1 MFLKIVW
8 AEVGNTG
15 KAMEMATCSKYV
27 MLVLGATLS
36 DLEGER
42 EPKTSL
48 WNQSQ
53 IRFAAVLE
61 RKCSL
66 LQHLSRLQMMCL
78 LGSEGAA
85 LSSAEQHHFGSP
97 SRRSFRLF
105 LITWTIF
112 YAETRVPTAALLPP
126 DGLDAIAV
134 LPPTDF
140 FKAVTF
146 FTEL

>member
-1 MFLKIVW
+1 MNYLKLAKFKPLLSHFSAPFWVDIRPNIRPNIRSET
-8 AEVGNTG
+8 AEYSVSADTNFSPIGR
-15 KAMEMATCSKYV
+15 SLYV

-36 DLEGER
+36 DLEGRER

-61 RKCSL
+61 RRCSL

-78 LGSEGAA
+78 LGSV
-85 LSSAEQHHFGSP
+85 EQHHFGSP

-105 LITWTIF
+105 LIT
-112 YAETRVPTAALLPP
+112 
-126 DGLDAIAV
+126 
-134 LPPTDF
+134 
-140 FKAVTF
+140 
-146 FTEL
+146 

>member
-1 MFLKIVW
+1 MSDQSMKLKIVL
-8 AEVGNTG
+8 AKVDNTG

-78 LGSEGAA
+78 LGSV
-85 LSSAEQHHFGSP
+85 EQHHFGSP

-105 LITWTIF
+105 LIT
-112 YAETRVPTAALLPP
+112 
-126 DGLDAIAV
+126 
-134 LPPTDF
+134 
-140 FKAVTF
+140 
-146 FTEL
+146 

>member
-1 MFLKIVW
+1 
-8 AEVGNTG
+8 
-15 KAMEMATCSKYV
+15 MEMATCSKYV

-78 LGSEGAA
+78 LGSEKEQRRAA
-85 LSSAEQHHFGSP
+85 
-97 SRRSFRLF
+97 SFWKS
-105 LITWTIF
+105 I
-112 YAETRVPTAALLPP
+112 ET
-126 DGLDAIAV
+126 
-134 LPPTDF
+134 
-140 FKAVTF
+140 
-146 FTEL
+146 

>member
-1 MFLKIVW
+1 
-8 AEVGNTG
+8 
-15 KAMEMATCSKYV
+15 MATCSKYV

-66 LQHLSRLQMMCL
+66 LLQHLSRLQMMCL

-85 LSSAEQHHFGSP
+85 QSSIILEVHRDVALGYFLLHEPFFMQTRVRAAILMAAEMQLQFCHLQIFSKLLHFSP
-97 SRRSFRLF
+97 SSSGC
-105 LITWTIF
+105 W
-112 YAETRVPTAALLPP
+112 
-126 DGLDAIAV
+126 
-134 LPPTDF
+134 
-140 FKAVTF
+140 
-146 FTEL
+146 

>member
-1 MFLKIVW
+1 
-8 AEVGNTG
+8 
-15 KAMEMATCSKYV
+15 MEMATCSKYV

-85 LSSAEQHHFGSP
+85 LSRAEQHHFGSP

-105 LITWTIF
+105 LIT
-112 YAETRVPTAALLPP
+112 
-126 DGLDAIAV
+126 
-134 LPPTDF
+134 
-140 FKAVTF
+140 
-146 FTEL
+146 